1 MLPYTLHH
9 ATWAELEADARLVRT
24 AVFIEEQHIAAEDE
38 WDDEDVK
45 SLHFVIY
52 EQNQAIATARLMQN
66 HHVGRVA
73 VLQKARGSGVGQW
86 LMREII
92 ARARAEHRPY
102 LKLSAQTH
110 AIGFYENLG
119 FKVEGESYL
128 DCGIPHVD
136 MQLLLT

>member
-9 ATWAELEADARLVRT
+9 ATWVELEANARLVRT

-38 WDDEDVK
+38 WDDEDAK

-52 EQNQAIATARLMQN
+52 DQNQAIATARLMQN

-73 VLQKARGSGVGQW
+73 VLKKARGSGVGQW

-92 ARARAEHRPY
+92 AQARAEHRPY

-119 FKVEGESYL
+119 FKVEGERYL

>member
-9 ATWAELEADARLVRT
+9 ATWAELETDARLVRT

-38 WDDEDVK
+38 WDDEDAK

-52 EQNQAIATARLMQN
+52 DQNQAIATARLMQN

>member
-9 ATWAELEADARLVRT
+9 AAWAELEADARLVRT

-66 HHVGRVA
+66 HHIGRVA